1 MLIAIVAML
10 IVFVALVHLANT
22 VLGTLPDLGEAPLT
36 LQRILSWPLT
46 PIAWL
51 LGVPW
56 EECRAA
62 AHLLATKVV
71 LNELVAYLDPTRSC
85 RRKRSP
91 RAAGS
96 FSSMPCAGSPTSA
109 ASAS

>member
-1 MLIAIVAML
+1 ML

-22 VLGTLPDLGEAPLT
+22 VLGMLPDLGEAPIT

-46 PIAWL
+46 PVAWL

-71 LNELVAYLDPTRSC
+71 LNELVAYLDIAKLPEEALSARS
-85 RRKRSP
+85 
-91 RAAGS
+91 GS
-96 FSSMPCAGSPTSA
+96 SSSMLCAGSPTSA